1 MAVRHRATALV
12 RVHWRRVLLPVGSVL
27 NVWGNTLYDTSPDV
41 SHRAASWT
49 LFVGGLLLAM
59 YGCRFWQG
67 VADKLRTPK
76 RVRHWAA
83 QKWNEPTWR
92 YRWERLKLTV
102 WGVGV
107 AGTVWYAVRL
117 INGIAQQPDRVD
129 EHFSSAMTFMY
140 AWVFLPLWTQSAEP
154 KGRSK
159 GQMLEGISARVG
171 RAAVSRTVANAAGIY
186 FAGASV
192 YALVF
197 TSRPSLLVPA
207 AVTLG
212 AAMIATGHKT
222 WTRLRR
228 LSTQLYANI
237 QRLERDLALIHTNK
251 DKILER
257 QDAARRSWDAVQRD
271 LRTSVDTGYAV
282 FSTPYLPCETTH
294 DLGVRVGN
302 AIEAL
307 AGDADAAKDVLDD
320 LAGIREACSG
330 RIDSVA

>member
-1 MAVRHRATALV
+1 MGV
-12 RVHWRRVLLPVGSVL
+12 
-27 NVWGNTLYDTSPDV
+27 V
-41 SHRAASWT
+41 SII
-49 LFVGGLLLAM
+49 
-59 YGCRFWQG
+59 
-67 VADKLRTPK
+67 
-76 RVRHWAA
+76 
-83 QKWNEPTWR
+83 
-92 YRWERLKLTV
+92 
-102 WGVGV
+102 
-107 AGTVWYAVRL
+107 WYAVKL
-117 INGIAQQPDRVD
+117 INEIAQQPDRVD

-140 AWVFLPLWTQSAEP
+140 AWAFLPLWTRSAEP

-159 GQMLEGISARVG
+159 EQLLEGLSARVR

-197 TSRPSLLVPA
+197 TSRPSLLVPT

-228 LSTQLYANI
+228 LSTQLHANI
-237 QRLERDLALIHTNK
+237 QRLERDLMVIHSSK
-251 DKILER
+251 DKIPEK

-271 LRTSVDTGYAV
+271 LWTSVDTGYAA
-282 FSTPYLPCETTH
+282 FSTPYLPHETTH
-294 DLGVRVGN
+294 DLGVRVEN

-307 AGDADAAKDVLDD
+307 AGTPDAAKDVLED
-320 LAGIREACSG
+320 LARIREASSE